1 MRIILRMAASSLQS
15 AHSQPSN
22 KLRKLI
28 IDRFIKTVQYNLLY
42 IEYHLTIQFSLS
54 IIANYTSNDFNYNTT
69 A

>member
-1 MRIILRMAASSLQS
+1 MRIILIMAASSLQS

-42 IEYHLTIQFSLS
+42 ILNIT
-54 IIANYTSNDFNYNTT
+54 
-69 A
+69 